1 MSTSLSLFDL
11 VPGKVLLGRYSLLRP
26 HRESGMSATFVVED
40 QRDGIRREVQVF
52 PTGLFESREQAKEFS
67 GLMSKW
73 GGIKSPV
80 FPSVQDIHVL
90 DDGSV
95 LIVSDFPSGQSVRSW
110 LGDNPRM
117 IIQDVRRMCIRILEG
132 LVEVHGMGLVHGD
145 IKPQT
150 IYFVS
155 GEDNVTIVDG
165 GVTTG
170 LWAAKHMGT
179 RTALIGTPYYAPL
192 EQFSGE
198 SPDISSDLYNLATV
212 MYEMISGVLPWAGKG
227 FLEVFQSKMQKTPPR
242 MADRAHGLEVEPG
255 FEEVVLHGLNG
266 ERKNRYASAEEFLTA
281 IEAVELP

>member
-1 MSTSLSLFDL
+1 MSSSLSLFDL
-11 VPGKVLLGRYSLLRP
+11 IPGKVLLDRYSLLRP
-26 HRESGMSATFVVED
+26 HRESGMSATFEVED
-40 QRDGIRREVQVF
+40 QLDGGRREVQVF
-52 PTGLFESREQAKEFS
+52 PAGLFESRDQGAEFS
-67 GLMSKW
+67 ELLGKW
-73 GGIKSPV
+73 AGIKSPV
-80 FPSVQDIHVL
+80 FPSVHAIHVL

-95 LIVSDFPSGQSVRSW
+95 LTVADFPSGQSVRSW

-117 IIQDVRRMCIRILEG
+117 IVQDVRQMAISILEG
-132 LVEVHGMGLVHGD
+132 LVDIHGLGLVHGD

-150 IYFVS
+150 LYFVS
-155 GEDNVTIVDG
+155 GENRVTIVDG

-212 MYEMISGVLPWAGKG
+212 MYEMISGALPWAGKG

-242 MADRAHGLEVEPG
+242 MADRAHGLDIDVG
-255 FEEVVLHGLNG
+255 FEEVVLYGLSG
-266 ERKNRYASAEEFLTA
+266 ERRNRYQSAEEFLTA
-281 IEAVELP
+281 LETVELG